1 MVTSG
6 LTFQLSPAG
15 WFDAMVKSTWWNI
28 IALEE
33 TNFQKE
39 ENEDDESNEKEVGN
53 AKRDPE

>member
-1 MVTSG
+1 
-6 LTFQLSPAG
+6 
-15 WFDAMVKSTWWNI
+15 MVKSTWWNI

-39 ENEDDESNEKEVGN
+39 ENEDDESYEKEVGN

>member
-1 MVTSG
+1 
-6 LTFQLSPAG
+6 
-15 WFDAMVKSTWWNI
+15 MVKSTWWNI

-53 AKRDPE
+53 AKRDPEGINMIET

>member
-1 MVTSG
+1 MANSG
-6 LTFQLSPAG
+6 LTFQLSPG
-15 WFDAMVKSTWWNI
+15 SWFDAMVKSTWWNI